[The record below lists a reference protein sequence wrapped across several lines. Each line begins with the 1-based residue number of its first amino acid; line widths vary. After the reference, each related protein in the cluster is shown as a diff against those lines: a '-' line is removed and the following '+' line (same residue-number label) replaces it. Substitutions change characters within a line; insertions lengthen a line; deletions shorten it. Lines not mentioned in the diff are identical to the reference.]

1 MELAGSTRTR
11 NPASRASGQD
21 GFNEWVRPHWSVMYA
36 CAVVQSAQ
44 GEADDVVQEALIA
57 AWRKWAQFD
66 ADRGSPRAWLVAIVL
81 DQARKSHRKRHDPAA
96 ADVDTPASDAVADLD
111 LRRAVNALPPRQR
124 VAVELHYFVQLRVC
138 EVATLMSCS
147 EGTVKACLSA
157 ARANLR
163 TRLGDDFR

>member
-11 NPASRASGQD
+11 NRGSRAATRD

-36 CAVVQSAQ
+36 CAIVQAAP

-66 ADRGSPRAWLVAIVL
+66 AERGSPRAWLVAIVL
-81 DQARKSHRKRHDPAA
+81 DQARKSHRKRHAPASV
-96 ADVDTPASDAVADLD
+96 DVDAPASDEIADLD

-124 VAVELHYFVQLRVC
+124 LAVELHYFVQLRVT
-138 EVATLMSCS
+138 EVAILMSCS

-163 TRLGDDFR
+163 ASLGDDFR